1 MTEQRIIDA
10 TASAV
15 STSTKTTLGASGASL
30 VAYFAN
36 LDLVAQIG
44 LCIGFCGFLISLGG
58 FFVNWYYKAKENQR
72 AEVLHQATLKK
83 LQEQS
88 NVEQK

>member
-72 AEVLHQATLKK
+72 AEVLHKATLKK

>member
-72 AEVLHQATLKK
+72 AEVLHKATLKK

-88 NVEQK
+88 HVE